1 MGGRSLSMWSRS
13 SYDTERRPLSL
24 RSGLILFG
32 VTRCEMVELGML
44 TLEVLMLS
52 SGESESE
59 AGKSGI
65 CTSSPSEI
73 ISLFCCITYY
83 SFLYE

>member
-1 MGGRSLSMWSRS
+1 
-13 SYDTERRPLSL
+13 
-24 RSGLILFG
+24 
-32 VTRCEMVELGML
+32 MVELGKL

-65 CTSSPSEI
+65 CSSSPSEI
-73 ISLFCCITYY
+73 ISLTSFITYS

>member
-1 MGGRSLSMWSRS
+1 MGGSSRSMWSSS

-24 RSGLILFG
+24 RSGLDLFG
-32 VTRCEMVELGML
+32 VTRCEMVELGKL

-65 CTSSPSEI
+65 CSSSPSEI
-73 ISLFCCITYY
+73 ISLTSFITYS